1 MKSLESLD
9 FHNTYNELGLNF
21 QSPWLP
27 EKVASPELAAWHPA
41 VARLLDLDED
51 QLRRTEFAEYSSG
64 NRLWPD
70 SKPLVTVYAGHRF
83 GEYERRLGDGRF
95 ILLGEIRNEAG
106 EKWDLGLKGG
116 GRTPHSRDGDGRLGL
131 DEGVREF
138 LVSEALH
145 ALGVPT
151 MRCLCL
157 VETGLTIERGGAEER
172 AVVLLRVAPTHVRF
186 GTFQYFHYLVQPGWV
201 RNLANHVLRTLW
213 PDVPLNDDRF
223 RALLGRVVER
233 TAELI
238 AAWQSI
244 GFCHGQM
251 HTDDMSVA
259 GLTLDL
265 GPCAFLEAYDPAMTP
280 NPEDREG
287 RYAFREQPTAALWN
301 LKRFA
306 ESMLDF
312 MTPEIAMGEIDRFDG
327 LYRDAYRERMRA
339 RLGLTDATEDATVD
353 ALVADG
359 LALLERESIDLTTF
373 FRHLADFRPGARV
386 ELGPLA
392 LDAFGSWFDRYASA
406 LSAEGGSD
414 DERTARMNRVNP
426 TRIPR
431 KNDLDRAVEAA
442 RANDYETVHEIA
454 EGYAKPFGG

>member
-1 MKSLESLD
+1 
-9 FHNTYNELGLNF
+9 
-21 QSPWLP
+21 
-27 EKVASPELAAWHPA
+27 
-41 VARLLDLDED
+41 
-51 QLRRTEFAEYSSG
+51 
-64 NRLWPD
+64 
-70 SKPLVTVYAGHRF
+70 
-83 GEYERRLGDGRF
+83 
-95 ILLGEIRNEAG
+95 
-106 EKWDLGLKGG
+106 
-116 GRTPHSRDGDGRLGL
+116 
-131 DEGVREF
+131 
-138 LVSEALH
+138 
-145 ALGVPT
+145 

-442 RANDYETVHEIA
+442 RANDYETVREIA